1 MPAQEHLRAVGK
13 GAGITVGIANRQHG
27 HARGARGG
35 EGAAVADALARCD
48 RADVND
54 PGIPRQHG
62 LEPERTRTRGAVAHA
77 EGEHAGTHH
86 LAAVLRVHEQAA
98 RAGAV
103 AHAGVD
109 AQRLQTAA
117 YLLKGRELRVRGIRR
132 VGAGEVGVYASHVQ
146 TIERAD
152 LRGIRNGLRAVPRP
166 GVEPEPVH
174 AGVHLDVHIDL
185 QIQRLQERLHMAGIW
200 E

>member
-1 MPAQEHLRAVGK
+1 M
-13 GAGITVGIANRQHG
+13 
-27 HARGARGG
+27 
-35 EGAAVADALARCD
+35 
-48 RADVND
+48 
-54 PGIPRQHG
+54 
-62 LEPERTRTRGAVAHA
+62 
-77 EGEHAGTHH
+77 
-86 LAAVLRVHEQAA
+86 HEQAA

-117 YLLKGRELRVRGIRR
+117 YLLKGRELRVRERAVRGIRR